1 MRFRD
6 CFVSMPEPLALLLLA
21 TPVFAQDAA
30 TPDKITSTVNAAVTD
45 ARVRE
50 YCTCNLLPA
59 IWGNIDTSVLV
70 DRTATSDK
78 VDRVFRITGGL
89 FYNETSSTRPSG
101 LAEYTRSGAVLIP
114 SAEVAFQRGAPF
126 FVSAPTLQNNGAS
139 LSYTLVSNPAIQ
151 LSNVFPRYQ
160 SITTS
165 SSGYTSTVEVVGY
178 NQRVASSANPQ
189 PLTWSFSSPITA
201 SGSQYFS
208 MVIYGPVNG
217 SNLRCL
223 QSNEVDL
230 VALLKGSSPPAITGV
245 SNNASGQAGIA
256 SGSWVSIYGTN
267 LSATTRPWQ
276 NSDFSGNNLPTI
288 LDGVGVKI
296 NGKSA
301 AVYYVSPGQLN
312 VQAPTDTSL
321 GSVQVQVTNS
331 SGSATGTATL
341 QTFAPGLFTFQGK
354 YVAAVHTDGAYVAPT
369 GYLGS
374 AVTTR
379 PAQPGETLSIFGTGF
394 GPTTPAVPAG
404 QMFSGA
410 APLTD
415 STQLNIVIGG
425 MPATVKFA
433 GLVAAGEYQV
443 NVVIPALPDGDYP
456 IIATVGGV
464 SSQSGLLI
472 SVKQ

>member
-1 MRFRD
+1 MRFSD
-6 CFVSMPEPLALLLLA
+6 SSVSLHAPLMVLLLLS
-21 TPVFAQDAA
+21 PGFAQDSA
-30 TPDKITSTVNAAVTD
+30 TPDKITSTVNAAVTS
-45 ARVRE
+45 ASVRE
-50 YCTCNLLPA
+50 FCICNLLPA
-59 IWGNIDTSVLV
+59 IWGNIDTRVLV
-70 DRTATSDK
+70 DRTVTSDK
-78 VDRVFRITGGL
+78 VDRIFRITGGL

-126 FVSAPTLQNNGAS
+126 FVSAPSLQNNGAS
-139 LSYTLVSNPAIQ
+139 LSYTLISNPAIQ

-160 SITTS
+160 RITTFS
-165 SSGYTSTVEVVGY
+165 DGSTLTSEVVGS
-178 NQRVASSANPQ
+178 NQPVASSANPQ
-189 PLTWSFSSPITA
+189 PLTWQFSSPITA
-201 SGSQYFS
+201 SGTQYFA
-208 MVIYGPVNG
+208 MVTYGQVNG
-217 SNLRCL
+217 SSLRCL

-245 SNNASGQAGIA
+245 SNNASGQVGIA

-267 LSATTRPWQ
+267 LSATTRSWQ

-312 VQAPTDTSL
+312 VQAPTDSSL

-374 AVTTR
+374 GATTR

-404 QMFSGA
+404 QIFSGA
-410 APLTD
+410 APLSD
-415 STQLNIVIGG
+415 STQLSIVIGG

-433 GLVAAGEYQV
+433 GLVAAGEYQF
-443 NVVIPALPDGDYP
+443 NVVIPALPDGDHAM
-456 IIATVGGV
+456 IATAGGV

-472 SVKQ
+472 SIKQ